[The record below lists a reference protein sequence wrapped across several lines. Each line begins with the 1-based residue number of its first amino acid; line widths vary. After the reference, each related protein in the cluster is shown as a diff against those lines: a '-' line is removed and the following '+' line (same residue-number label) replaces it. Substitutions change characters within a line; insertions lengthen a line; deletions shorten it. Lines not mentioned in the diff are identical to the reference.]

1 LLRMEGAVH
10 VQQQLRLGLKNFLW
24 WLQEI
29 FGDAEYEKYLR
40 RSSSESGET
49 SPQACCQTHHRDGA
63 VSAEKFYLD
72 RIERQYA
79 RVSRCC

>member
-1 LLRMEGAVH
+1 MLVGQKLRV
-10 VQQQLRLGLKNFLW
+10 GLKNFLW

-40 RSSSESGET
+40 RSATESRKTGGLGNCDHHHIHST
-49 SPQACCQTHHRDGA
+49 VSPER
-63 VSAEKFYLD
+63 FYMD

>member
-1 LLRMEGAVH
+1 MEGAVH

-49 SPQACCQTHHRDGA
+49 SPQACCQTHHRDGT

>member
-1 LLRMEGAVH
+1 MEGTVH
-10 VQQQLRLGLKNFLW
+10 VQQKLRLGLKNFLW

-40 RSSSESGET
+40 RASCESGEA
-49 SPQACCQTHHRDGA
+49 SPQVCCEAHHGNGA
-63 VSAEKFYLD
+63 VSPEKFYLD

>member
-1 LLRMEGAVH
+1 MH
-10 VQQQLRLGLKNFLW
+10 VEQKLRLGLKNFLW
-24 WLQEI
+24 WLQEV

-40 RSSSESGET
+40 R
-49 SPQACCQTHHRDGA
+49 A
-63 VSAEKFYLD
+63 SAEYRRAQPHGNCEHHCGPGTVSRQQFYLD

>member
-1 LLRMEGAVH
+1 ML
-10 VQQQLRLGLKNFLW
+10 VQQKLRVGLKNFLW

-40 RSSSESGET
+40 RSAIESRTTGGRGNCDNHHIHGT
-49 SPQACCQTHHRDGA
+49 VSPER
-63 VSAEKFYLD
+63 FYMD

>member
-1 LLRMEGAVH
+1 MEGVMH
-10 VQQQLRLGLKNFLW
+10 VQQKLRLGLKNFLW

-40 RSSSESGET
+40 RASCESGVARPHANCE
-49 SPQACCQTHHRDGA
+49 AHHRTGA
-63 VSAEKFYLD
+63 VSPEKFYLD